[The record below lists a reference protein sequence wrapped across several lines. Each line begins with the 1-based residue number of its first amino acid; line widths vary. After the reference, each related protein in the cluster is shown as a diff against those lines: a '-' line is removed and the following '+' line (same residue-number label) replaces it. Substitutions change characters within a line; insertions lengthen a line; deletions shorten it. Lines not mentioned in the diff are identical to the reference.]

1 MKYLKKFSLINE
13 LYIEDE
19 NFNSTVKLELKDFC
33 ESNLIYLIDEN
44 FEVLV
49 LEAHAG
55 GFLIQLRKLFNVEIW
70 FKWQDISDSY
80 IAFINRLVNEYD
92 QYKINTIE
100 AYMKEYSEPMKFSS
114 GKIFKPKPIL
124 INKEIKIEELINNS
138 LSPNLELGC
147 ITIHLIK
154 K

>member
-1 MKYLKKFSLINE
+1 MKYLKTFNSINE
-13 LYIEDE
+13 DQDPSKFII
-19 NFNSTVKLELKDFC
+19 ELKDFC

-55 GFLIQLRKLFNVEIW
+55 GFLIQLRKLFSEEVW

-100 AYMKEYSEPMKFSS
+100 AYIKEYSEPMKFAN
-114 GKIFKPKPIL
+114 GKVFKPSPKL
-124 INKEIKIEELINNS
+124 INKEIKIEEVINNT
-138 LSPNLELGC
+138 LSTDLELGS
-147 ITIHLIK
+147 ITIHLVK

>member
-1 MKYLKKFSLINE
+1 MKYLKTFNSINE
-13 LYIEDE
+13 LFIEGE
-19 NFNSTVKLELKDFC
+19 NPSNFTVELKDFC
-33 ESNLIYLIDEN
+33 ESNLIYLIDED

-55 GFLIQLRKLFNVEIW
+55 GFLIQLRKLFNVEVW

-100 AYMKEYSEPMKFSS
+100 AYMKEYSEPMKFAN
-114 GKIFKPKPIL
+114 GKVSNPSPKL
-124 INKEIKIEELINNS
+124 INKIIKKEEIVNNT
-138 LSPNLELGC
+138 LSPDLELGS
-147 ITIHLIK
+147 ITIHLMK